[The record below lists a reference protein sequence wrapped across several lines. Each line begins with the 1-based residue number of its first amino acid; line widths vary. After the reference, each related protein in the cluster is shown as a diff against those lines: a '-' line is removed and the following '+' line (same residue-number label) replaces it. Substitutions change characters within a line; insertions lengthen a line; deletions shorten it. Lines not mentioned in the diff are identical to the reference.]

1 MSDEFPE
8 PGEGN
13 SPAAWTA
20 VIIMLIAFSIGTVA
34 FFFNV
39 QFMVWVSVGLLI
51 IGAIVGYVLK
61 RMGYGVYG
69 AKYTPKGH

>member
-1 MSDEFPE
+1 VSDEFPD

-20 VIIMLIAFSIGTVA
+20 VIIMLVAFSIGTVA
-34 FFFNV
+34 FFFDV
-39 QFMVWVSVGLLI
+39 QVMVWVAVALLLVGML
-51 IGAIVGYVLK
+51 VGYVLK

>member
-1 MSDEFPE
+1 MSDEFPD

-20 VIIMLIAFSIGTVA
+20 VIIMLVAVSIGTVA

-39 QFMVWVSVGLLI
+39 QVMVWVAVALLLVGML
-51 IGAIVGYVLK
+51 VGYVLK

>member
-1 MSDEFPE
+1 VSDEFPD

-20 VIIMLIAFSIGTVA
+20 VIIMLVAFSIGTVA
-34 FFFNV
+34 FFFDV
-39 QFMVWVSVGLLI
+39 QVMVWVAVALLV
-51 IGAIVGYVLK
+51 IGMLVGYVLK
-61 RMGYGVYG
+61 KMGYGVYG

>member
-1 MSDEFPE
+1 MSDEFPD

-20 VIIMLIAFSIGTVA
+20 VIIMLVAVSIGTVA

-39 QFMVWVSVGLLI
+39 QVMVWVAVALLV
-51 IGAIVGYVLK
+51 IGMLIGYVLK